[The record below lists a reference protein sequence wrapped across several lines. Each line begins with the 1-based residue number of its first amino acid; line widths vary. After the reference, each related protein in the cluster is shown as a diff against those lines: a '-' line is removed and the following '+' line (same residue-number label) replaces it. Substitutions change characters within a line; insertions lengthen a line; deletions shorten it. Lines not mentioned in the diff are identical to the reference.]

1 MLRIGDGAPASVRS
15 AARYS
20 CRPVQRFAT
29 QRFLGYATSVAV
41 SPDHACAQM
50 NDGSVRCWGVSYALG
65 DGETTLAYRLGGAVT
80 GAQGASMLAG
90 GNGATCDLIAT
101 DVECWGSSGVFT
113 VKSTPATIY

>member
-1 MLRIGDGAPASVRS
+1 
-15 AARYS
+15 
-20 CRPVQRFAT
+20 
-29 QRFLGYATSVAV
+29 
-41 SPDHACAQM
+41 M